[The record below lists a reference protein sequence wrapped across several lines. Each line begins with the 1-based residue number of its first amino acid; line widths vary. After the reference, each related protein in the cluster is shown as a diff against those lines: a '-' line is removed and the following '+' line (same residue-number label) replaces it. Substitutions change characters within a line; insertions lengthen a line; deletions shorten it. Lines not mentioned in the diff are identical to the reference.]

1 MVLRR
6 GYIIK
11 VALGGKLVQ
20 PRHLMHT
27 EPKTYNK
34 LLTSMDRAYLFS
46 GRWTPLPSSQGERKS
61 LDTAS

>member
-34 LLTSMDRAYLFS
+34 LLTSMD
-46 GRWTPLPSSQGERKS
+46 
-61 LDTAS
+61 